1 MSQVA
6 IPEPRNA
13 LPKGGSSLL
22 QIGITDVQA
31 DAIWGERFQHEITSF
46 DDANGALV
54 IGVDRAPDYVPGRQ
68 FRVRDSG
75 SNDGMFTVAE
85 QPTWDDGSSEL
96 SIPVEETVTSETI
109 SGTPIVEPVWL
120 RGGWQ
125 PLAKNLGGGSLTE
138 SRDAS
143 RVKDEFGTEVGEV
156 VNNQEIVIAN
166 EVMANGDRFYEL
178 VKWLEA
184 EYVEA
189 RYPLPQKQN
198 GNFERI
204 GGDRYAD
211 MRAFPR
217 LSASATDREESLD
230 DEEQRSLSFEV
241 VASKPDAGSSYDQPQ
256 LRETLNIDVQGG
268 WPSRFAPWKD
278 DAYTSTRATS

>member
-1 MSQVA
+1 MSQVS

-22 QIGITDVQA
+22 QVGITDVQA
-31 DAIWGERFQHEITSF
+31 DAIWGGRFQHEITSF
-46 DDANGALV
+46 DDTGGAIV

-68 FRVRDSG
+68 FRVRDAS
-75 SNDGMFTVAE
+75 SNDGIFTVAD
-85 QPTWDDGSSEL
+85 QPTWDDESSEL
-96 SIPVEETVTSETI
+96 SIPVEGSISSETI
-109 SGTPIVEPVWL
+109 SGTPIIEPIWL

-138 SRDAS
+138 SRDAT

-156 VNNQEIVIAN
+156 VNSQEAVISN
-166 EVMANGDRFYEL
+166 EVMANGDRFYLL

-198 GNFERI
+198 GNFETI

-211 MRAFPR
+211 FRAFPR
-217 LSASATDREESLD
+217 LSASATDREETLD

-241 VASKPDAGSSYDQPQ
+241 VASKPGPDSSYDQPQ

-268 WPSRFAPWKD
+268 WPSEFAPWKD